1 MDAGWTDT
9 EYILTLCFQKKNTP
23 AGDLNQISE
32 RLSSL
37 FVKPMCSN
45 VYFNGT
51 RGSVCRNTPA
61 GRRAIFTPGIHLVC
75 VTLAFTNHKQQP
87 QAVWNIVLATLLDSE
102 RQPALAACLP
112 YCLKKKKK
120 QASLYFLCL
129 SPVAHAFHEGW
140 ALPEKMGKIFTLSSA
155 RFPFNK
161 SGTFNKRI
169 LTLTK

>member
-120 QASLYFLCL
+120 KSKPLFPL
-129 SPVAHAFHEGW
+129 SVTCG
-140 ALPEKMGKIFTLSSA
+140 S
-155 RFPFNK
+155 RFPWRMGSSRENGEDFH
-161 SGTFNKRI
+161 SLFRPFSFQ
-169 LTLTK
+169 

>member
-112 YCLKKKKK
+112 YCLKKKKNK
-120 QASLYFLCL
+120 QAFISSVCHLWLTLSMKDGLFPRKWGRFSL
-129 SPVAHAFHEGW
+129 SPPPVF
-140 ALPEKMGKIFTLSSA
+140 LSINPA
-155 RFPFNK
+155 R
-161 SGTFNKRI
+161 
-169 LTLTK
+169 LTRGSRRR